1 MTGCNEGISRNDIG
15 KKRILE
21 PYILCK
27 KQAKTRPPKK
37 RRVGGTQPGSSM
49 SVYNRDFPQRYDV
62 PMPQMLVNEVRKN
75 ALMGANDELMKI
87 KQDFRALREQYNA
100 LQAEREEDQQRFCRT
115 QQEQRFDKARG
126 NVARN
131 RKQAVAR
138 RNSEGC
144 RPALR
149 AIARAA
155 SPIGAREPDT
165 TLPGPP
171 QETLVTEQEVR
182 NVAGPSRYDSWGD
195 IQDSEVQDP
204 LIGAVNQTTAV
215 NRMVHEEEDWVGEWG
230 GNSDVGTVRNRT
242 DDSQSISKEN
252 DIENNNQVLCRVD
265 RQQVGPLLQLP
276 VNRPIEKQSKLQDDL
291 QDKIVRQGNTLDNQ
305 QVVGQADTHGFR
317 RQIVPEMQE
326 EIRGDRNTG
335 TITQEDNG
343 TTEGNKSVRD
353 STGLANQG
361 LQTGINDDD
370 IPGSALEKDDD
381 SSTDEPRT
389 SGQDLETKGEKKST
403 SLLTFCDCPFAE
415 NHGEYVDGVHYAAEY
430 EPSYLERGDLQGVV
444 CRGCRRR
451 IVGRSANEGEVRATR
466 RSPVYVCVGR
476 NDATVDKGRGCK
488 ESVCH
493 SCFAKCQT
501 SGQKRTRRQRI
512 PNTKYT

>member
-1 MTGCNEGISRNDIG
+1 
-15 KKRILE
+15 
-21 PYILCK
+21 
-27 KQAKTRPPKK
+27 
-37 RRVGGTQPGSSM
+37 
-49 SVYNRDFPQRYDV
+49 
-62 PMPQMLVNEVRKN
+62 MPQMLVNEVRKN

-115 QQEQRFDKARG
+115 QQEHRFDKARG

-131 RKQAVAR
+131 RKQAAAR
-138 RNSEGC
+138 RNSEVC
-144 RPALR
+144 QPALR

-155 SPIGAREPDT
+155 SPIGAQGPDT

-171 QETLVTEQEVR
+171 QETRVTEQEVR

-195 IQDSEVQDP
+195 VQDREVQDP
-204 LIGAVNQTTAV
+204 SVGAVNQTTAV
-215 NRMVHEEEDWVGEWG
+215 NGMVHEEDDWVGEWG
-230 GNSDVGTVRNRT
+230 GSSDVGTVQYQQ
-242 DDSQSISKEN
+242 DDSQSIGKEN
-252 DIENNNQVLCRVD
+252 DSNDNEQVLCRVNK
-265 RQQVGPLLQLP
+265 QQVGPLLQLP
-276 VNRPIEKQSKLQDDL
+276 VNRPIEKQSKLLDDL
-291 QDKIVRQGNTLDNQ
+291 HGNDVLQGVTQESRHEIDR
-305 QVVGQADTHGFR
+305 ADTHGFG

-370 IPGSALEKDDD
+370 IPGSALERDDD
-381 SSTDEPRT
+381 SSTDEART
-389 SGQDLETKGEKKST
+389 SGQDLETKGEKDST

-415 NHGEYVDGVHYAAEY
+415 NHGKYVDGVHYVAEY
-430 EPSYLERGDLQGVV
+430 EPSYLERGDLRGVV
-444 CRGCRRR
+444 CRECSQMS
-451 IVGRSANEGEVRATR
+451 VGRSAGGGEVRATR
-466 RSPVYVCVGR
+466 KSPVYVCVGR
-476 NDATVDKGRGCK
+476 NDATVDEGQGCK

-493 SCFAKCQT
+493 SCFTKCQT
-501 SGQKRTRRQRI
+501 SGQTRTRRQRT